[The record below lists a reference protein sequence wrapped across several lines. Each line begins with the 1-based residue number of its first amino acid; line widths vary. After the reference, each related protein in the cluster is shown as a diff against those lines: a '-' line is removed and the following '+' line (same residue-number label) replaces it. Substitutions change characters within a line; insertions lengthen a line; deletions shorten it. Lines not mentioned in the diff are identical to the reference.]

1 MLPIRSTSLQYVVRE
16 PYGADKN
23 THRKGLVKAGE
34 TLRIASKMR
43 EAKLFLDGHA
53 TVFGVEL
60 GDVIEMRRSADSISV
75 LGLARGA
82 RREQ

>member
-1 MLPIRSTSLQYVVRE
+1 MPIRSTSLQYVVRE

-23 THRKGLVKAGE
+23 THRKGLIRVGE
-34 TLRIASKMR
+34 TLRISSKMR

-53 TVFGVEL
+53 TVFDVAL
-60 GDVIEMRRSADSISV
+60 GDVIEMRRSDDSILL